1 MKCVS
6 VFLCSFSFF
15 FVFYSVKKKKPYC
28 CKDYNLDWDL
38 NVFISAWCIY
48 EPLQTLS
55 VFSPQRVHRCTSGG
69 AIFHG
74 APPLI
79 AVAASSTDSSGL
91 CLSKVGWGQRGYCY
105 HHARPLKGGCTV
117 HKVCWLTIIPSLSSF
132 FLKSPWGGDCQPL
145 VNNAA
150 FVMDYQ
156 DWENQSRA
164 SLCQAACV
172 PVLVFMC
179 LCVYVC
185 VRVGLS
191 SSI

>member
-1 MKCVS
+1 MCIS
-6 VFLCSFSFF
+6 IFMFF
-15 FVFYSVKKKKPYC
+15 FNFFYCFLQCKEREKKPYC

-91 CLSKVGWGQRGYCY
+91 CLSKVG
-105 HHARPLKGGCTV
+105 AA
-117 HKVCWLTIIPSLSSF
+117 WLLLSSCPATEGGMHCTQSVLVDNYSFSLFFFF
-132 FLKSPWGGDCQPL
+132 FLSPWGGDCQPL

-179 LCVYVC
+179 LCVCVC